1 MKVGWAY
8 LALSVI
14 AVLVGAYMAVIQGS
28 VFGDVVLFISIPLIY
43 LGSTSLA
50 DANAAE
56 DLVEK
61 AHGTTEDT
69 ADDSDD
75 A

>member
-8 LALSVI
+8 LALAAIFVI
-14 AVLVGAYMAVIQGS
+14 VGAYMGMIQDRLL
-28 VFGDVVLFISIPLIY
+28 GDVVLLTSMVFIY
-43 LGSTSLA
+43 LGSTRLA